1 MNASPSRHDLAIDEQ
16 AATWAARLDGDVL
29 GADDRAAL
37 DAWLAQS
44 PAHRAALSSYCQFSA
59 DLEEQL
65 PALVAS
71 GAVSMPA
78 PANRRGKVL
87 TFPRVLSLT
96 LAAAAAL
103 AVGLWSVR
111 PASPVQNI
119 AIGVAQRTAQT
130 LADGTRVE
138 LNANTSLRFEN
149 LANERR
155 VLFAGGEA
163 LFMVAKDPARPFII
177 QTPSGSVR
185 VTGTV
190 FNVRADSTD
199 AILEVTVTEGSVE
212 VRPRDGTDGP
222 ISLKANDR
230 LFARGKHVDVKQAL
244 SQSELD
250 DLLAWR
256 NGQIVFNGVPLA
268 DAVARFARYH
278 GRTFHV
284 DPSLAAETVGGRH
297 RIDDL
302 DGFLRFI
309 DHAYAPAKATRDQ
322 NGGLIIR

>member
-1 MNASPSRHDLAIDEQ
+1 MNSSPSRHDLAIDEQ

-29 GADDRAAL
+29 GAADRAAL

-44 PAHRAALSSYCQFSA
+44 PAHRAALSGYCQFSA

-71 GAVSMPA
+71 GAVQMPA
-78 PANRRGKVL
+78 ARKSRGKVL
-87 TFPRVLSLT
+87 TFPRVMSLT

-103 AVGLWSVR
+103 AFGLWAVR
-111 PASPVQNI
+111 PAPLVQNI
-119 AIGVAQRTAQT
+119 AIGVAQRSAQT

-149 LANERR
+149 LANERL
-155 VLFAGGEA
+155 VQFAGGEA
-163 LFMVAKDPARPFII
+163 LFMVAKDPTRPFII

-190 FNVRADSTD
+190 FNVRADGTD
-199 AILEVTVTEGSVE
+199 AVLEVTVTEGSVE
-212 VRPRDGTDGP
+212 VSPRDGTTGP
-222 ISLKANDR
+222 IALKANDH
-230 LFARGKHVDVKQAL
+230 LLARGKTLNVNQGL
-244 SQSELD
+244 SQTELD

-256 NGQIVFNGVPLA
+256 QGMIVFHDVPLA
-268 DAVARFARYH
+268 DAVARFARHH
-278 GRTFHV
+278 GRSYHV
-284 DPSLAAETVGGRH
+284 DSTLATETVGGRH
-297 RIDDL
+297 KIDDL
-302 DGFLRFI
+302 DGFLQFI
-309 DHAYAPAKATRDQ
+309 DSAYAPAKATRDQ

>member
-1 MNASPSRHDLAIDEQ
+1 MKPSLIRSDSAVDEQ
-16 AATWAARLDGDVL
+16 AAFWAARLDGDVL
-29 GADDRAAL
+29 EAGERAAL
-37 DAWLAQS
+37 DAWLAES
-44 PAHRAALSSYCQFSA
+44 PAHRAALSSYCQLSA

-71 GAVSMPA
+71 GAVQMPA
-78 PANRRGKVL
+78 PAEPRGKVL
-87 TFPRVLSLT
+87 TFPRVMSLA
-96 LAAAAAL
+96 LATAAVV
-103 AVGLWSVR
+103 AVGLWAVR
-111 PASPVQNI
+111 PAPPVQNI

-155 VLFAGGEA
+155 VHFAGGEA
-163 LFMVAKDPARPFII
+163 IFMVAKDPAKPFII
-177 QTPSGSVR
+177 LTPTGSVR
-185 VTGTV
+185 VTGTT
-190 FNVRADSTD
+190 FNVRADGTD
-199 AILEVTVTEGSVE
+199 AVLEVTVTEGSVE

-230 LFARGKHVDVKQAL
+230 LLARGKHIDVKQAL

-256 NGQIVFNGVPLA
+256 HGQIVFNEVPLA

-278 GRTFHV
+278 GRSYHV
-284 DPSLAAETVGGRH
+284 DPSLAAETVGGLH

-302 DGFLRFI
+302 SGFMQFI
-309 DHAYAPAKATRDQ
+309 DSAYAPARATYDQ
-322 NGGLIIR
+322 NGSLIIR

>member
-1 MNASPSRHDLAIDEQ
+1 MNSSPSRHDLAIDEQ
-16 AATWAARLDGDVL
+16 AATWAARLDGQVL
-29 GADDRAAL
+29 EAADRAAL

-59 DLEEQL
+59 DLEEHL
-65 PALVAS
+65 PALVAT
-71 GAVSMPA
+71 GAVKMPSA
-78 PANRRGKVL
+78 KKTRGKVL
-87 TFPRVLSLT
+87 TFPRVMSLALAT
-96 LAAAAAL
+96 AAAV
-103 AVGLWSVR
+103 AVGLWAVR
-111 PASPVQNI
+111 PAPSVQNI

-130 LADGTRVE
+130 LPDGTRVE

-155 VLFAGGEA
+155 VQFAGGEA
-163 LFMVAKDPARPFII
+163 LFTVAKDPARPFTIE
-177 QTPSGSVR
+177 TPSGSVR

-190 FNVRADSTD
+190 FNLRADGTD
-199 AILEVTVTEGSVE
+199 AVLEVTVTEGSVE

-230 LFARGKHVDVKQAL
+230 LFARGKQVDVKQAL
-244 SQSELD
+244 SQSEID

-256 NGQIVFNGVPLA
+256 NGQIVFNGMPLA

-278 GRTFHV
+278 GRTFHI
-284 DPSLAAETVGGRH
+284 DSSLATETVGGRH

-309 DHAYAPAKATRDQ
+309 DHAYAPAKAARDQ

>member
-1 MNASPSRHDLAIDEQ
+1 MNSSPSRHARAIAEQ
-16 AATWAARLDGDVL
+16 AATWAARLDGEVL
-29 GADDRAAL
+29 EAADRAAL
-37 DAWLAQS
+37 DAWLAES

-71 GAVSMPA
+71 GAVQMPA
-78 PANRRGKVL
+78 PAKRRSKVL
-87 TFPRVLSLT
+87 TFPRVMSLA
-96 LAAAAAL
+96 LAAAAAV
-103 AVGLWSVR
+103 AVGLWAVR
-111 PASPVQNI
+111 PAPSVQDI
-119 AIGVAQRTAQT
+119 AIGIAQRTAQT

-149 LANERR
+149 LAHERR
-155 VLFAGGEA
+155 VQFAGGEA
-163 LFMVAKDPARPFII
+163 LFTGAKDPARPFII

-190 FNVRADSTD
+190 FNIRADGTN
-199 AILEVTVTEGSVE
+199 AVLEVMVTEGSVE

-222 ISLKANDR
+222 FSLKANDR
-230 LFARGKHVDVKQAL
+230 LFARGKHVDVQQAL
-244 SQSELD
+244 SQSEID

-256 NGQIVFNGVPLA
+256 NGQIVFNDVPLA

-278 GRTFHV
+278 GRTYHV
-284 DPSLAAETVGGRH
+284 DPSLAAETVGGLH

-302 DGFLRFI
+302 SGFMQFI
-309 DHAYAPAKATRDQ
+309 DSAYAPARATYDQ
-322 NGGLIIR
+322 NGSLIIR